1 MDFVDPDTGAYTQRC
16 ENTWRVF
23 KRSMPHTGTSTISSK
38 ATYRDSRGVNTMEI
52 ILLET
57 FSTISPTYMKCAKM
71 RKLFLIPLYALFAF
85 RSPLHGGKKTKCT
98 ASSRGSKFEERN
110 QREKKR
116 RDTRSKP
123 EFFFNFVLIFR
134 NKYNSRLPKQRLRGV
149 AVQQGII
156 YHSEKSSLHRRT

>member
-1 MDFVDPDTGAYTQRC
+1 MRAHAFPGTRVMREMWTGYDCLKDEACSRLTVNHSLSFVDPDTGAYTQRC

-57 FSTISPTYMKCAKM
+57 FSSISPTYMKCAKM

-85 RSPLHGGKKTKCT
+85 RSPLHGGKKETKCT
-98 ASSRGSKFEERN
+98 ASSRGSEFEERN
-110 QREKKR
+110 QGEKTR
-116 RDTRSKP
+116 RDTKSKP
-123 EFFFNFVLIFR
+123 EFFLTLF
-134 NKYNSRLPKQRLRGV
+134 
-149 AVQQGII
+149 
-156 YHSEKSSLHRRT
+156 